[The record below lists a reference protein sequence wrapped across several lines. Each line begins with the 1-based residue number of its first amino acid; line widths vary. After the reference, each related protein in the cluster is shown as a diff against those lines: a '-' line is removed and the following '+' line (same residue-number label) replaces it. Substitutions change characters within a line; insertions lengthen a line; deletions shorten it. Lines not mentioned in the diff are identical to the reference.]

1 MVSGVSGSTGVAAYL
16 KSTQSGS
23 GSGAPAVKGDAAFG
37 RDTNVEAP
45 KKAPEIVRSTDSSQS
60 FTKASTSDLETRNE
74 EQTIDTELA
83 RGSLLDIAV

>member
-16 KSTQSGS
+16 KSTQPSSGS
-23 GSGAPAVKGDAAFG
+23 NAPTAAFG
-37 RDTNVEAP
+37 RDTAIEP
-45 KKAPEIVRSTDSSQS
+45 SKKAPEIVRSTDSSQS